1 MKIQVGDQVF
11 HTPEKLS
18 HVHDAQYD
26 ASMLKPSRVVGAV
39 IPAEQ
44 TISDRDCTKFS
55 EEDLAQMRNTVLTK
69 GTDIVIGTA
78 LQPSCVPLDVTSTHG
93 LTYSA
98 TNFTLSDHR
107 IQITAGFEDNKHI
120 AISKSYIEQLFNRG
134 VDQLRQSIL
143 EAATKL
149 KPETKA
155 ELKALLDQVDIK
167 FEE

>member
-18 HVHDAQYD
+18 HVHDGRYD

-55 EEDLAQMRNTVLTK
+55 EEDLAQMRELVAGQDSNIIT
-69 GTDIVIGTA
+69 GTA
-78 LQPSCVPLDVTSTHG
+78 LVTIPRLDSGVALTSGLGIEFVEGNRISVFNEVTQR
-93 LTYSA
+93 LE
-98 TNFTLSDHR
+98 
-107 IQITAGFEDNKHI
+107 ITKEYREQYFNK
-120 AISKSYIEQLFNRG
+120 G
-134 VDQLRQSIL
+134 VAQLRQGIL
-143 EAATKL
+143 DAATKL
-149 KPETKA
+149 KPETKV
-155 ELKALLDQVDIK
+155 ELKALLDQVDTK